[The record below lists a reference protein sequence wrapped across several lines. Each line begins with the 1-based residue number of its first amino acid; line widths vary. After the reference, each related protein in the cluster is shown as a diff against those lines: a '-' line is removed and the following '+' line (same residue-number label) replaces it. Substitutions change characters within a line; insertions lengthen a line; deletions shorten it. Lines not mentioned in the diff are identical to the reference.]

1 MSDNAAFPIA
11 GIGASAGGVQAL
23 EGFFRGL
30 PPQPGIGLVV
40 VTHLSPTRES
50 RLPEVLTGFT
60 TLPVH
65 IAQHGMEV
73 LPNTVYVIPADAV
86 LGIENGR
93 LQVRK
98 QNAGLRERKP
108 IDVFFSALAQD
119 RDELAIGIVL
129 SGGDGDGT
137 LGLKAIKERDGLTFA
152 QTSDGFGPGHSDMP
166 DSAIATG
173 FVDFAIPVGEMGAK
187 LVAFAHNAQLTDRL
201 VMDPAE
207 EPTDQSV
214 AQVKSEI
221 YTLLHNRVGHDF
233 SGQI

>member
-1 MSDNAAFPIA
+1 VSNDATFPIV

-73 LPNTVYVIPADAV
+73 LPNTVYVIPANAV

-129 SGGDGDGT
+129 SGVTETAG
-137 LGLKAIKERDGLTFA
+137 RR
-152 QTSDGFGPGHSDMP
+152 S
-166 DSAIATG
+166 DSAVFPPARKHRKPQLIAPVPACRIARYG
-173 FVDFAIPVGEMGAK
+173 SLAPHQVLAIAAHE
-187 LVAFAHNAQLTDRL
+187 LVSRCPPLPLQL
-201 VMDPAE
+201 
-207 EPTDQSV
+207 
-214 AQVKSEI
+214 
-221 YTLLHNRVGHDF
+221 
-233 SGQI
+233 